1 MNKLQEQLKQIRKR
15 IAELEQKAKW
25 VESQIAPEEQEPVV
39 VKPRRG
45 RRKVNE
51 TV

>member
-1 MNKLQEQLKQIRKR
+1 MNKYQEQLKQIRKR

-25 VESQIAPEEQEPVV
+25 VESQIAPVEQEP